1 MAVFFVVAVKVP
13 VGVGFVS
20 GSGFLGYLFLH
31 EEDMLLKLSLFHQQ
45 FGVDLGGGGGTSD
58 MLGMWEARMSR
69 PLRALLLADLSGL
82 MREAVLSMGVLK
94 SWLCLWE

>member
-45 FGVDLGGGGGTSD
+45 FGVVAAAAHRGEHQVDVHLV
-58 MLGMWEARMSR
+58 A
-69 PLRALLLADLSGL
+69 LRAGPDPVVSLSPV
-82 MREAVLSMGVLK
+82 AVRAHPGPARHR
-94 SWLCLWE
+94 